1 MQINPKKEGGGS
13 MFRKLLKGRDYE
25 LKTIITEKEQSL
37 TEIEVL
43 YLTETTS
50 FPLLTLTYS
59 KNTGDFV
66 LTIERR
72 FIAQKSILQA
82 LTEAIEKV
90 KEVIAKSA

>member
-1 MQINPKKEGGGS
+1 